1 MKKQFILFLL
11 PLLTLAVGCDQTPEN
26 NITFEEGNEL
36 TLNATQTSASFTF
49 TAPEAWALQC
59 NADWLTPD
67 TLEGSSGT
75 HTVGLTA
82 TANTAAKSRTATID
96 IRCATTEA
104 TLLVTQLGTDDEPLP
119 LPTGKLIKNMQIKDL
134 GDGQTM
140 ALDFEYDD
148 QKRVVKF
155 INTVSFEEFEEENA
169 IYTYNVNYDGNKV
182 TIDTDFDE
190 KYIITLDAQGRATQM
205 TGQFEG
211 ASNQTVSVT
220 YDTNGQIAREVSEG
234 SSDNYTIDYTWN
246 NGDIVSL
253 KKDYFDVDFRYSEH
267 PNTSNIDINWLIS
280 DRFQEGSLSLVGM
293 LNLTGKRSA
302 HYAMLDFWANAEN
315 TPMPGWDIERP
326 VREDLIGTSQTL
338 PYTTTFTA
346 TEECTSQ
353 YDFDADGD
361 LTRIS
366 TESPVYRVHY
376 ERTGTIVRT
385 DPNEEPTVIDGKNYF
400 YAVKVEYS
408 EPVET
413 KRETLEP
420 NRQELTLGY

>member
-1 MKKQFILFLL
+1 MRNSGI
-11 PLLTLAVGCDQTPEN
+11 
-26 NITFEEGNEL
+26 
-36 TLNATQTSASFTF
+36 
-49 TAPEAWALQC
+49 
-59 NADWLTPD
+59 DWLTLSETSGAAGKN
-67 TLEGSSGT
+67 TLT
-75 HTVGLTA
+75 ITVEP
-82 TANTAAKSRTATID
+82 NESEFSRGA
-96 IRCATTEA
+96 
-104 TLLVTQLGTDDEPLP
+104 LVTIFCGQQLTSVTISQFGTDDEPLP
-119 LPTGKLIKNMQIKDL
+119 QPTGKLIKNMQIKDL

-246 NGDIVSL
+246 NGDIASL

-326 VREDLIGTSQTL
+326 VREDLIDTSQTL

-376 ERTGTIVRT
+376 ERTGTIKLI
-385 DPNEEPTVIDGKNYF
+385 DPSKYEEREG
-400 YAVKVEYS
+400 VKYYWDVEVVYDN
-408 EPVET
+408 PVET